1 MMGVINKS
9 KLRKQEEFNRRK
21 EVAERKMKTWRS
33 EQKV

>member
-21 EVAERKMKTWRS
+21 EVAEENENMEK
-33 EQKV
+33 